1 MVRSFFV
8 YVLVLLAAPS
18 VASAASSRAN
28 NMYCGDK
35 ECYNVLGVDRSAT
48 KKAIARAYRAL
59 SLKHHPDKHK
69 HSGQAAAN
77 KLFQQIG
84 AAYTVLSNA
93 RSRKDYNYYL
103 DHPEDLLHNTAYYYK
118 HTYSPT
124 SDARWVLGGLLLFCT
139 GFQLLIQWQRY
150 QMALKQYRRQPEV
163 QQRAYEI
170 FVARRTQQ
178 RTGGGDA
185 DGKLQKRIGGSA
197 TGGDNADGKLQKR
210 IGGSAKAGA
219 SGKAARRQEKI
230 ASRQPALSR
239 EDVLELEAIVEHE
252 VLPAVHVEGGY
263 HKPGF
268 WDLFPVQLVY
278 APFALGRCVQWHL
291 SWWFR
296 FCYRREEYD
305 YDAREF
311 LTKKATR
318 MSKTQ
323 WAMLPVEQ
331 REELMAKALWVPENM
346 DAVREEQ
353 RMEFARKHP
362 EQYKR
367 W

>member
-1 MVRSFFV
+1 MER
-8 YVLVLLAAPS
+8 LL
-18 VASAASSRAN
+18 
-28 NMYCGDK
+28 
-35 ECYNVLGVDRSAT
+35 L
-48 KKAIARAYRAL
+48 
-59 SLKHHPDKHK
+59 
-69 HSGQAAAN
+69 
-77 KLFQQIG
+77 
-84 AAYTVLSNA
+84 
-93 RSRKDYNYYL
+93 
-103 DHPEDLLHNTAYYYK
+103 
-118 HTYSPT
+118 
-124 SDARWVLGGLLLFCT
+124 LGGLLWGAPAVL
-139 GFQLLIQWQRY
+139 G
-150 QMALKQYRRQPEV
+150 
-163 QQRAYEI
+163 RAPPATIVKGWEPGAQELAVYVCQGLYSRDPASAVYTAGNANDEWW
-170 FVARRTQQ
+170 
-178 RTGGGDA
+178 
-185 DGKLQKRIGGSA
+185 LSA
-197 TGGDNADGKLQKR
+197 TGGGNADGKFQKR
-210 IGGSAKAGA
+210 TGGSSAKAGVS

-278 APFALGRCVQWHL
+278 APFALGRYVQWVL
-291 SWWFR
+291 TWWWRYSFR
-296 FCYRREEYD
+296 QEEYD